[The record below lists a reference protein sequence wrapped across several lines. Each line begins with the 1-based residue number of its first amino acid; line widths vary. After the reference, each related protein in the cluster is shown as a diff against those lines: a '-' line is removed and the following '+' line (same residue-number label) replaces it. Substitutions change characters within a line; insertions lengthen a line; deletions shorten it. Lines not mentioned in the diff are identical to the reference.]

1 MKIKT
6 HLNILSLTIII
17 SLSLYI
23 NIKCIDDATLPSDCT
38 NPNQYYNILTY
49 KCEDLNYSQEFD
61 NKTFTIRCAYGFY
74 YNNTNKNCTACDKYK
89 VSSGDRTKC
98 VQCANEKGVYN
109 ETDYGHYNLSD
120 TDIYTCNCKQENSTY
135 PQIEFDK
142 KGNSLEYQYCNK
154 IPLNFTNYTDEI
166 LLQSDIITKNGKLT
180 LIKNNDIICSSS
192 YTKNDIYCIP
202 KFLNENEN
210 IFTTSNENFSTVPF
224 YQEQTQSYLYYRGN
238 YKNRPTRDS
247 DFVSYTKRPSQNEY
261 NRETSQYPFVFNKE
275 EVSKCLYFQN
285 QVSCEIIKNNCSLTL
300 YSTTSEYCKLIDD
313 SEKLLDKTIFTDSEL
328 IPFPV
333 NVFDTKAKN
342 KGIEE
347 YQIQLKYFFKAWDIN
362 GNYLGEIRD
371 RNPLILCSETYDD
384 KEDFKK
390 VGVTLVNECFLDTLK
405 LLNESIIFYEMY
417 LETDNEPIQIPVII
431 DNEIEP
437 RIQVI
442 KREEGNND
450 IPNLYKRFFLF
461 NIFHLQTG
469 IKIVYAKTIKLK
481 VTNQNKKY
489 RRNNRIFIPY
499 LRIEYFAHA
508 FDNDLAKERDRPLMI
523 SFRSEYNMDERA
535 HIIPSIYT
543 IFYIFLV
550 ITGLFVVIK
559 MCIWSKIHTYNL
571 SRDNYFVF
579 FLINFFIYL
588 FKYTGL
594 FLFIFTWVVT
604 FYWYVFYKL
613 QFRAYVFLPDLDLPY
628 RSLYKNLN
636 IVWGIGCCSYFIYML
651 SRIYD
656 QLNYDVFFIDWEHD
670 KDLLINYNANNI
682 HSSKYR
688 GAWRAIHIANQFNI
702 LQKER
707 TISISICFGFLIMLW
722 YYHRTHW
729 NQFAQM
735 SPNVAWVEHSPENM
749 FLRHFITTFVL
760 VVTGLVQ
767 YFLRRI
773 LNLILIPLK
782 KNEFLDLCSVA
793 NISVIILDDK
803 LHGYYIH
810 GQSPFGKADTN
821 FVDLIQFL
829 EEERK
834 GKIRGRGLTG
844 DEEDNLQSY
853 EIYLS
858 NNMRDIYD
866 DLYYIEV
873 NQEINAAEENDRAG
887 NQSRYPIFFRYI
899 PKKLDVDKYYH
910 LNNYMNTQLKN
921 KIQQVASQSKIFVK
935 ERSLLERFL
944 QLPPNLDLIS
954 ANARELVFFKDPGM
968 NFDNV
973 CFTGMEIEW
982 LIMVCYVFQMWCI
995 SLHKYSDSLPIAIF
1009 MTYLMEKVAF
1019 RIRVYYGEK
1028 NVARKAVIDNR
1039 FL

>member
-1 MKIKT
+1 MKINT
-6 HLNILSLTIII
+6 HLNILLI
-17 SLSLYI
+17 SLITILFYI
-23 NIKCIDDATLPSDCT
+23 NIKCIDDATLNNCNS
-38 NPNQYYNILTY
+38 NQIYDTINYKCIDKIICEYGYYYNST
-49 KCEDLNYSQEFD
+49 
-61 NKTFTIRCAYGFY
+61 T
-74 YNNTNKNCTACDKYK
+74 KNCELCENYT
-89 VSSGDRTKC
+89 VSSGERKTCVKC
-98 VQCANEKGVYN
+98 VDENGAIPNSQYGNYINEKN
-109 ETDYGHYNLSD
+109 ETVF
-120 TDIYTCNCKQENSTY
+120 TCGCENIGEENVVY
-135 PQIEFDK
+135 VQIEKDK
-142 KGNSLEYQYCNK
+142 SGNDLEYQYCNK
-154 IPLNFTNYTDEI
+154 KINLNESGTIKIGDTNRKVI
-166 LLQSDIITKNGKLT
+166 LQSDIKKINGALYLNQSNT
-180 LIKNNDIICSSS
+180 FIKCISTYKQINN
-192 YTKNDIYCIP
+192 TELCIP
-202 KFLNENEN
+202 SQLEDNFFSSTDSTITANL
-210 IFTTSNENFSTVPF
+210 IFSERYSP
-224 YQEQTQSYLYYRGN
+224 YELGN

-247 DFVSYTKRPSQNEY
+247 DFVSYIKRPSEDDY
-261 NRETSQYPFVFNKE
+261 SSTESISFNINLG
-275 EVSKCLYFQN
+275 EVINYLFHNDNDYL
-285 QVSCEIIKNNCSLTL
+285 KNYCAIAL
-300 YSTTSEYCKLIDD
+300 YSQNFELCNRFGYNKVMEPANFLCDP
-313 SEKLLDKTIFTDSEL
+313 EKIPNPVIVGNINNENVELDKLDYYFSKWDESGQFIDNVKKNEL
-328 IPFPV
+328 I
-333 NVFDTKAKN
+333 
-342 KGIEE
+342 I
-347 YQIQLKYFFKAWDIN
+347 
-362 GNYLGEIRD
+362 
-371 RNPLILCSETYDD
+371 CSETYNDSQ
-384 KEDFKK
+384 DFKK
-390 VGVTLVNECFLDTLK
+390 VGATLVNECFMDVNK
-405 LLNESIIFYEMY
+405 LLNETSYFYEMY
-417 LETDNEPIQIPVII
+417 LNLPNYKENPVPIYVII
-431 DNEIEP
+431 DNENGQRTKILND
-437 RIQVI
+437 
-442 KREEGNND
+442 NNCNEF
-450 IPNLYKRFFLF
+450 NLRKRFF
-461 NIFHLQTG
+461 IFK
-469 IKIVYAKTIKLK
+469 KINNNQLIYAKTIKLK
-481 VTNQNKKY
+481 VRFQNREHRKD
-489 RRNNRIFIPY
+489 NRIFAPY
-499 LRIEYFAHA
+499 LRIEYFSHNLNTNNNNR
-508 FDNDLAKERDRPLMI
+508 DNANNLIMV

-543 IFYIFLV
+543 IFYIFLTL
-550 ITGLFVVIK
+550 TGIFVVIK

-579 FLINFFIYL
+579 FIINFFIYL
-588 FKYTGL
+588 FKYVGL
-594 FLFIFTWVVT
+594 FLFLFSFVVT

-613 QFRAYVFLPDLDLPY
+613 QFRAYVFLPDLDIAY
-628 RSLYKNLN
+628 RSLYKNFN

-670 KDLLINYNANNI
+670 KDLLVNYNANNI
-682 HSSKYR
+682 HSSKYK

-749 FLRHFITTFVL
+749 YLRHFITTFVL
-760 VVTGLVQ
+760 VITGLVQ

-935 ERSLLERFL
+935 ERTLLERFL

-954 ANARELVFFKDPGM
+954 ANARELVFYKDPGM

-982 LIMVCYVFQMWCI
+982 LILVAYVFQMWCI
-995 SLHKYSDSLPIAIF
+995 SLHKYSDCLPVAIF

-1019 RIRVYYGEK
+1019 RLRVYYGEK

>member
-1 MKIKT
+1 MKINT
-6 HLNILSLTIII
+6 HLSLLSIILITI
-17 SLSLYI
+17 SFYI
-23 NIKCIDDATLPSDCT
+23 NIKCIDDATLNNC
-38 NPNQYYNILTY
+38 NLNQKYDTINYKCVDNCEYGYFYNISN
-49 KCEDLNYSQEFD
+49 KSCDLCVNY
-61 NKTFTIRCAYGFY
+61 T
-74 YNNTNKNCTACDKYK
+74 
-89 VSSGDRTKC
+89 VSSGDRQTCVKC
-98 VQCANEKGVYN
+98 VDEKGLIPDSQYGNYTNEKNDTVFTCGCENIGGEN
-109 ETDYGHYNLSD
+109 ETYV
-120 TDIYTCNCKQENSTY
+120 
-135 PQIEFDK
+135 QIEKDK
-142 KGNSLEYQYCNK
+142 NGNDLKYQYCNK
-154 IPLNFTNYTDEI
+154 KINLNESGTINIGNTNKKVI
-166 LLQSDIITKNGKLT
+166 LQSDILKINGALRLNQTNTFIKCISTYKRNNITNICIPNKLEDT
-180 LIKNNDIICSSS
+180 FFNNNDQTIA
-192 YTKNDIYCIP
+192 TNL
-202 KFLNENEN
+202 F
-210 IFTTSNENFSTVPF
+210 FSEGQFSP
-224 YQEQTQSYLYYRGN
+224 YKRGN
-238 YKNRPTRDS
+238 YENRPTRDS
-247 DFVSYTKRPSQNEY
+247 DFVSYIKRPSENEY
-261 NRETSQYPFVFNKE
+261 STESISFQINLE
-275 EVSKCLYFQN
+275 EVTNYLFQN
-285 QVSCEIIKNNCSLTL
+285 DNEYLKNYCALAL
-300 YSTTSEYCKLIDD
+300 YSQNFELCNRFGYNELNEPANFLCDPEAIPNPVIVGNINTEEVELDKLDYFFKKWDESGKLIDD
-313 SEKLLDKTIFTDSEL
+313 EIKKNEL
-328 IPFPV
+328 I
-333 NVFDTKAKN
+333 
-342 KGIEE
+342 I
-347 YQIQLKYFFKAWDIN
+347 
-362 GNYLGEIRD
+362 
-371 RNPLILCSETYDD
+371 CSETYND
-384 KEDFKK
+384 KQDFKK
-390 VGVTLVNECFLDTLK
+390 VGATLVNECFMDVDK
-405 LLNESIIFYEMY
+405 LLNETSYFYEMY
-417 LETDNEPIQIPVII
+417 LNLPNYDNNPIPIYAII
-431 DNEIEP
+431 DNENGQRT
-437 RIQVI
+437 RIL
-442 KREEGNND
+442 ND
-450 IPNLYKRFFLF
+450 DNCKEFNLRKRFF
-461 NIFHLQTG
+461 IFK
-469 IKIVYAKTIKLK
+469 KINDDGQLIYAKTIKLK
-481 VTNQNKKY
+481 VRFQNREHRKD
-489 RRNNRIFIPY
+489 NRIFAPY
-499 LRIEYFAHA
+499 LRIEYFIHNPNSNNIR
-508 FDNDLAKERDRPLMI
+508 DNTNNLKEPIMV

-550 ITGLFVVIK
+550 LTGLFVVVK

-579 FLINFFIYL
+579 FIINFFIYL
-588 FKYTGL
+588 FKYVGL
-594 FLFIFTWVVT
+594 FLFLFSWVVT

-613 QFRAYVFLPDLDLPY
+613 QFRAYVFLPDLDLAY
-628 RSLYKNLN
+628 RSLYKNFN

-670 KDLLINYNANNI
+670 KDLLVNYNANNI
-682 HSSKYR
+682 HSSKYK

-749 FLRHFITTFVL
+749 YLRHFITTFVL
-760 VVTGLVQ
+760 VITGLVQ

-810 GQSPFGKADTN
+810 GQSPFGKADVN

-954 ANARELVFFKDPGM
+954 ANARELVFYKDPGM

-982 LIMVCYVFQMWCI
+982 LILVAYVFQMWCI
-995 SLHKYSDSLPIAIF
+995 SLHKYSDCLPVAIF

-1019 RIRVYYGEK
+1019 RLRVYYGEK

>member
-6 HLNILSLTIII
+6 HLNILSLTLII

-38 NPNQYYNILTY
+38 YPNQYYNILTY

-247 DFVSYTKRPSQNEY
+247 DFVSYTKRPSQSEY
-261 NRETSQYPFVFNKE
+261 NRENSQYTFVFNKE

-442 KREEGNND
+442 KREEGNTD

-461 NIFHLQTG
+461 NYFNIPTG

-508 FDNDLAKERDRPLMI
+508 VDNDLAKERDRPLMI

-579 FLINFFIYL
+579 F
-588 FKYTGL
+588 
-594 FLFIFTWVVT
+594 
-604 FYWYVFYKL
+604 
-613 QFRAYVFLPDLDLPY
+613 
-628 RSLYKNLN
+628 
-636 IVWGIGCCSYFIYML
+636 
-651 SRIYD
+651 
-656 QLNYDVFFIDWEHD
+656 
-670 KDLLINYNANNI
+670 
-682 HSSKYR
+682 
-688 GAWRAIHIANQFNI
+688 FN
-702 LQKER
+702 
-707 TISISICFGFLIMLW
+707 
-722 YYHRTHW
+722 
-729 NQFAQM
+729 
-735 SPNVAWVEHSPENM
+735 
-749 FLRHFITTFVL
+749 
-760 VVTGLVQ
+760 
-767 YFLRRI
+767 
-773 LNLILIPLK
+773 
-782 KNEFLDLCSVA
+782 
-793 NISVIILDDK
+793 
-803 LHGYYIH
+803 
-810 GQSPFGKADTN
+810 
-821 FVDLIQFL
+821 
-829 EEERK
+829 
-834 GKIRGRGLTG
+834 
-844 DEEDNLQSY
+844 
-853 EIYLS
+853 
-858 NNMRDIYD
+858 
-866 DLYYIEV
+866 
-873 NQEINAAEENDRAG
+873 
-887 NQSRYPIFFRYI
+887 
-899 PKKLDVDKYYH
+899 
-910 LNNYMNTQLKN
+910 
-921 KIQQVASQSKIFVK
+921 
-935 ERSLLERFL
+935 
-944 QLPPNLDLIS
+944 
-954 ANARELVFFKDPGM
+954 
-968 NFDNV
+968 
-973 CFTGMEIEW
+973 
-982 LIMVCYVFQMWCI
+982 
-995 SLHKYSDSLPIAIF
+995 
-1009 MTYLMEKVAF
+1009 
-1019 RIRVYYGEK
+1019 
-1028 NVARKAVIDNR
+1028 
-1039 FL
+1039 